1 MNAVARRRS
10 GQGLL
15 AVLMVA
21 VVMVSMPGMVSADPG
36 LDAPELYSPG
46 AGHSGDL
53 ILVWV
58 KVTNATSY
66 TAQVAMDADFTSPMS
81 LNTDLGRVTF
91 TGLVNGWYYC
101 RVMAKQDA
109 VNSNWSEVKQVRVHD
124 DPKLAATSFTS
135 MTINGGNVTCQW
147 SAIPSAGRY
156 MVEICTD
163 PDFDPPIY
171 HADTT
176 DTVWTFSNLSGGIYQ
191 VRVCGYNAT
200 AWSDWTTATV
210 LIGQGSVGPSIIPL
224 AIIAAAVLVVLSLV
238 FLVSRRRKR

>member
-1 MNAVARRRS
+1 MNVRAGRRS
-10 GQGLL
+10 SQGLL
-15 AVLMVA
+15 AIFIMAMVMTA
-21 VVMVSMPGMVSADPG
+21 LPGLVSADPS

-53 ILVWV
+53 ILVWT
-58 KVTNATSY
+58 KVANATGY
-66 TAQVAMDADFTSPMS
+66 TAQVALDANFTSPRS
-81 LNTDLGRVTF
+81 LETNLGRVTF

-101 RVMAKQDA
+101 RVLAKQGA
-109 VNSNWSEVKQVRVHD
+109 VNSNWSDLKQVRVYD

-135 MTINGGNVTCQW
+135 MTISGGNVTCQW

-156 MVEICTD
+156 MVEICAD

-176 DTVWTFSNLSGGIYQ
+176 DTTWAFSNLSSGIYQ

-210 LIGQGSVGPSIIPL
+210 LVGQGSVGSSIIPL
-224 AIIAAAVLVVLSLV
+224 IIIVAAVLVVLSLV
-238 FLVSRRRKR
+238 FLVSRRRKK